1 MLDHTAAQ
9 VLLAIESGDS
19 IRCVAQHLHTPYE
32 TVRQAVNRLEDAGY
46 VTYDEGLSVVDEH
59 VRDAARELV
68 AASAGVSPP
77 SIEEAYVIPQF
88 GEWPFAFTRVDAVYV
103 WTQGGYQVSRDPDDY
118 PIFIAV
124 REQDIDAW
132 ETFFAPFGLPTAFE
146 RQPSDEIDGRLQ
158 IVLEPRRPSL
168 DIEHVEGYPVIPRRD
183 DRVYA

>member
-146 RQPSDEIDGRLQ
+146 RQPSGGSMVACRSFSSHAPHSTSSTLKAT
-158 IVLEPRRPSL
+158 R
-168 DIEHVEGYPVIPRRD
+168 
-183 DRVYA
+183 

>member
-88 GEWPFAFTRVDAVYV
+88 GGGHSRLRGSTPSTCGPKAATKSAAIPTITRYSSLFASRTSTPGRRSSHPS
-103 WTQGGYQVSRDPDDY
+103 GYQPPSSASPATDRWSPADRSRATPLTRHR
-118 PIFIAV
+118 A
-124 REQDIDAW
+124 R
-132 ETFFAPFGLPTAFE
+132 
-146 RQPSDEIDGRLQ
+146 
-158 IVLEPRRPSL
+158 
-168 DIEHVEGYPVIPRRD
+168 
-183 DRVYA
+183 